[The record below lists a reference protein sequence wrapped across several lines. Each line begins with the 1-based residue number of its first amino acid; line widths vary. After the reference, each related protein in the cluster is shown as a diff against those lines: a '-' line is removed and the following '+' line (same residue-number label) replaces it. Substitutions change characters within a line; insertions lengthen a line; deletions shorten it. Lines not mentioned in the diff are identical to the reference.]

1 MVKAKSLAVIM
12 LFMII
17 FGAINIYLF
26 ANKEGK
32 LSYTTMSGQF
42 IKEIPKLPYNMN
54 LSVIAFVTQWLI
66 LIIVIVISYS
76 KFLKHKKE
84 EHIRVSYEQV
94 KERTAGRSK
103 TDLDVL
109 YDILKDKKVLT
120 LSTIAKIFKIQKE
133 KALEWAKILENYGL
147 GQIEYPAFS
156 EPEIRITEK
165 DEEHEKEKEVEE
177 KTGKPAEKKTKKTER
192 KTKAHRI
199 KKRKKAEFF
208 TIFLFQK
215 LISEQ
220 LLC

>member
-1 MVKAKSLAVIM
+1 
-12 LFMII
+12 
-17 FGAINIYLF
+17 
-26 ANKEGK
+26 
-32 LSYTTMSGQF
+32 MSGQF

-192 KTKAHRI
+192 KTKAHRK
-199 KKRKKAEFF
+199 KKRR
-208 TIFLFQK
+208 
-215 LISEQ
+215 
-220 LLC
+220 